1 MRRLRGLKR
10 FASSFAR
17 TSPDAMALTYHPRP
31 GEIVLCDYS
40 TGFAA
45 PEMVKRRP
53 VVIVS
58 PRLRNRQGLVTV
70 VPLST
75 TAPAPAELHHCSIV
89 LAAPL
94 PKPFD
99 SPQMW
104 AKCDMLATVA
114 LARLDR
120 FRAGRVPGGYGRQF
134 TTGNVSPA
142 QLDDIRKGMLHAL
155 GLSSLT
161 IHV

>member
-1 MRRLRGLKR
+1 
-10 FASSFAR
+10 
-17 TSPDAMALTYHPRP
+17 MALTYHPRP

-40 TGFAA
+40 TGFIA
-45 PEMVKRRP
+45 PEMIKRRP
-53 VVIVS
+53 VVIIS
-58 PRLRNRQGLVTV
+58 PRLRNRQSLVTV

-75 TAPAPAELHHCSIV
+75 TPPVPVEQHHCSIV
-89 LAAPL
+89 LSSPL

-120 FRAGRVPGGYGRQF
+120 FRAGRVLGDYGRQF
-134 TTGNVSPA
+134 TTGSVRPA
-142 QLDDIRKGMLHAL
+142 QLNDIRKGVLHAL

-161 IHV
+161 VHL

>member
-1 MRRLRGLKR
+1 
-10 FASSFAR
+10 
-17 TSPDAMALTYHPRP
+17 MALTYHPQP

-58 PRLRNRQGLVTV
+58 PRLRNRTSLVTV

-75 TAPAPAELHHCSIV
+75 TAPSPVEFHHCAIS

-99 SPQMW
+99 NPQMW
-104 AKCDMLATVA
+104 AKCDMMATVS

-120 FRAGRVPGGYGRQF
+120 FRAGRVTGGYGRHF
-134 TTGNVSPA
+134 VTGIVTKA
-142 QLDDIRKGMLHAL
+142 DLIQIRKGMLHAL
-155 GLSSLT
+155 GLGSLT
-161 IHV
+161 IHL